1 MESTLKKRNEMYSIV
16 QKISSVNQIDVTLYQ
31 SNRKESLCKGSS

>member
-31 SNRKESLCKGSS
+31 SNRGESLCKGSS